1 MANPP
6 INWTEPLISTSS
18 PNPSNPA
25 SPIVTTAS
33 VTEPHILRNDLVTI
47 SRKAPSS
54 PAIPGVTAGAYYARF
69 NDIDRTD
76 HDFQG
81 ATSPSTN
88 PDGTTN
94 PGTQATPAHTTY
106 TFVDRGH
113 IGLDG
118 GVFELLP
125 FSSGVSPATTVTF
138 TDFAGIGLQGYPT
151 SGTTLNNTTDRDGPV
166 ICGAFT
172 NVEVQTSYDIS
183 PMVVTPSSTGTFGTG
198 ANPGSATPS
207 GSPDGGTITTNA
219 TLQNEFESYFGDTTG
234 PTITLYRL
242 TGNPPGQVDSE
253 GEGGFEIAG
262 TENRISELYTVG
274 GTLSPSNG
282 TVPSVHRGAINFDIR
297 PDTEAIIASGNESKT
312 QTGTASWAAGQGR
325 TMTVTTSSAHG
336 LTDQYN
342 RVYITGSSN
351 NAMNGLWNVAT
362 VTSDTQFTVK
372 LFAAQCG
379 PSAITSSV
387 NVVTYDGIDK
397 KGGRLRQQTGTIS
410 SIVYIKTIN
419 NTPDGTGGTVQT
431 HDISFEYNGAHGLG
445 SSGTKTAS
453 VSGSGYSGTASP
465 SGTGTLP
472 AGDFTG
478 SVTINSGTKFTR
490 SISSG
495 DSGAGSGGTSAT
507 LASGFSAKVFNASD
521 DLEVVAGGMFGNNQV
536 ILKGEVSSQ
545 VVPNVPYSFHG
556 NTTSS
561 EVSTIFFTG
570 STRERTMFHDA
581 GFKLNSSSGRVF
593 TEGAPDTQPSG
604 TDGMPGGF
612 DPNNNP
618 AGGVKEI
625 DSWCPRFM
633 HAKAKALERNDVT
646 ELLKANTSGKF
657 ELDQLLASPIV
668 DESENITT
676 FLTPREKFQETC
688 WFTMRAF
695 KKPSHRI
702 PGQNSFVEGEDVIQR
717 QFGIN
722 VFNNTF
728 SDRNEIT
735 LDFVDQTNK
744 TVVANTDTAFT
755 IDGESV
761 TNKAFLNNGY
771 ANGNFKNQ

>member
-6 INWTEPLISTSS
+6 INWTEPLESTSS
-18 PNPSNPA
+18 PSPLGPGY
-25 SPIVTTAS
+25 SPIVTDAS
-33 VTEPHILRNDLVTI
+33 ITEPHILRNDLVTI

-69 NDIDRTD
+69 NDVDRTD
-76 HDFQG
+76 VA
-81 ATSPSTN
+81 ATGPSG
-88 PDGTTN
+88 GTA
-94 PGTQATPAHTTY
+94 PGDPVTPGSPAHTTY

-151 SGTTLNNTTDRDGPV
+151 SGTTLNNTTDVDGPL

-172 NVEVQTSYDIS
+172 NVEVQTSYSIS
-183 PMVVTPSSTGTFGTG
+183 PMVVAPSSTGTFGTG

-207 GSPDGGTITTNA
+207 GSPDGGTVTTNA
-219 TLQNEFESYFGDTTG
+219 TLQGGFESYFGDTTG

-242 TGNPPGQVDSE
+242 TGSPPGQVRDDGS
-253 GEGGFEIAG
+253 GGFEVAG

-336 LTDQYN
+336 LADQYN

-362 VTSDTQFTVK
+362 VTGTTTFTVK

-397 KGGRLRQQTGTIS
+397 RGGILRRKSGTINTIYQRTVGTPSTPS
-410 SIVYIKTIN
+410 SPSSPGTPASHDVYYWY
-419 NTPDGTGGTVQT
+419 DGSHGVSSSGEVTV
-431 HDISFEYNGAHGLG
+431 EG
-445 SSGTKTAS
+445 SS
-453 VSGSGYSGTASP
+453 Y
-465 SGTGTLP
+465 
-472 AGDFTG
+472 DFTG
-478 SVTINSGTKFTR
+478 DVSRISGTRIQRT
-490 SISSG
+490 IT
-495 DSGAGSGGTSAT
+495 SGGTGYRSPAT
-507 LASGFSAKVFNASD
+507 VTLQSGINADVFDAQND
-521 DLEVVAGGMFGNNQV
+521 IEVVAGGMFGNNQV

-545 VVPNVPYSFHG
+545 IVPNVAYRFQG
-556 NTTSS
+556 NTSS
-561 EVSTIFFTG
+561 SQVSTIFFTG

-604 TDGMPGGF
+604 TDGTPGGF

-618 AGGVKEI
+618 DGGVKEI
-625 DSWCPRFM
+625 DRWCPRYI
-633 HAKAKALERNDVT
+633 HAKAKALERNDVQ

-657 ELDQLLASPIV
+657 EMDQLLASPIV

-676 FLTPREKFQETC
+676 FLSPREKFQETC

-695 KKPSHRI
+695 KDPSHRR
-702 PGQNSFVEGEDVIQR
+702 PGQTSFVEGEDVIER

-735 LDFVDQTNK
+735 LDFIDQTNK
-744 TVVANTDTAFT
+744 IVVANTDTAFT
-755 IDGESV
+755 IDGEPV
-761 TNKAFLNNGY
+761 TNQAFLNDGY

>member
-1 MANPP
+1 MANP
-6 INWTEPLISTSS
+6 IIFWTEPLNS
-18 PNPSNPA
+18 PA
-25 SPIVTTAS
+25 TVD
-33 VTEPHILRNDLVTI
+33 EPHILRNDLVTI

-69 NDIDRTD
+69 NDVDRTD
-76 HDFQG
+76 VPETTTPNPSG
-81 ATSPSTN
+81 PST
-88 PDGTTN
+88 T
-94 PGTQATPAHTTY
+94 TPAHTTY

-151 SGTTLNNTTDRDGPV
+151 SGTTLNNTTDVDGPL

-172 NVEVQTSYDIS
+172 NVEVQTSYSIS
-183 PMVVTPSSTGTFGTG
+183 PMVVAPSSTGTFGTG
-198 ANPGSATPS
+198 ANPGSANPGS
-207 GSPDGGTITTNA
+207 GPDASPVLTNA
-219 TLQNEFESYFGDTTG
+219 TLQNGFESFFGDTTG
-234 PTITLYRL
+234 PTITLFRL
-242 TGNPPGQVDSE
+242 TGNPPGQVESD
-253 GEGGFEIAG
+253 GTGGFEVAG

-297 PDTEAIIASGNESKT
+297 PDTEAIIAAGNESKT
-312 QTGTASWAAGQGR
+312 QTGTASWAAGQDR

-336 LTDQYN
+336 LADQYN
-342 RVYITGSSN
+342 RVHITGSSN

-362 VTSDTQFTVK
+362 VTSDTQFTIK

-397 KGGRLRQQTGTIS
+397 KGGVLRQQTGTINTIQKVVILS
-410 SIVYIKTIN
+410 PAIGSGPSATPATHSINYRY
-419 NTPDGTGGTVQT
+419 TG
-431 HDISFEYNGAHGLG
+431 SHGLG
-445 SSGTKTAS
+445 SSGTVTAS
-453 VSGSGYSGTASP
+453 VSGSGLASGTHGSNP
-465 SGTGTLP
+465 IP

-478 SVTINSGTKFTR
+478 SVTIDSGTQFTR
-490 SISSG
+490 SVASG
-495 DSGAGSGGTSAT
+495 LAGASGTVSGTVST
-507 LASGFSAKVFNASD
+507 LASGLSAKVFNASD

-545 VVPNVPYSFHG
+545 VVPNIPYSFHG

-570 STRERTMFHDA
+570 STRERTMFRDA

-625 DSWCPRFM
+625 DNWCPRFM

-676 FLTPREKFQETC
+676 FLSPREKFQETC

-695 KKPSHRI
+695 KNPSHRR
-702 PGQNSFVEGEDVIQR
+702 PGQTSFVEGEDVIER

-735 LDFVDQTNK
+735 LDFIDQTNK
-744 TVVANTDTAFT
+744 IVVANTDTAFV

-761 TNKAFLNNGY
+761 TNQAFLNNGY